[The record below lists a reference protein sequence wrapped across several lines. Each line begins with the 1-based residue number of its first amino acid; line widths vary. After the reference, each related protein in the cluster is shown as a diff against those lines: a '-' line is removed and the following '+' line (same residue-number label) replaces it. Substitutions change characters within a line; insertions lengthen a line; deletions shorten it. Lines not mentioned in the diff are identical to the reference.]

1 MIIPIT
7 AWRFPSVVLGIFKT
21 SQFTYMYLPTED
33 TCNEKEM
40 QEDPRSVCQT
50 RVE

>member
-1 MIIPIT
+1 MIILIT
-7 AWRFPSVVLGIFKT
+7 GWRLPSVVLGIFKT

-40 QEDPRSVCQT
+40 QEDPRSVIQSQI
-50 RVE
+50 E